1 MILLK
6 RSLLLML
13 FSGLFVFTACN
24 DDDED
29 CMPPALSENIVGE
42 WEVSTT
48 NDVVEFQA
56 DGTLID
62 PNDAVVGGS
71 STADKTYVASGMTL
85 TVTVSDGGAS
95 FSSEFDVT
103 SNECDEIVVT
113 FIGVDVTF
121 TRQ

>member
-1 MILLK
+1 M
-6 RSLLLML
+6 
-13 FSGLFVFTACN
+13 
-24 DDDED
+24 
-29 CMPPALSENIVGE
+29 
-42 WEVSTT
+42 STT

-71 STADKTYVASGMTL
+71 STADKTYVANGMTL

>member
-1 MILLK
+1 MLL
-6 RSLLLML
+6 
-13 FSGLFVFTACN
+13 SGLFVFTACN

-42 WEVSTT
+42 WEVSST

-62 PNDAVVGGS
+62 PNDAVIAGS
-71 STADKTYVASGMTL
+71 ANAEKTYVASGMTL
-85 TVTVSDGGAS
+85 TVTLSEGGAS

-103 SNECDEIVVT
+103 SNECDEIVVSFVGT
-113 FIGVDVTF
+113 EVTF

>member
-13 FSGLFVFTACN
+13 LSGLFVFTACN
-24 DDDED
+24 DEDED

-42 WEVSTT
+42 WQVSTT
-48 NDVVEFQA
+48 NDIVEFQA
-56 DGTLID
+56 DGTLVD
-62 PNDAVVGGS
+62 PNDAVIAGS
-71 STADKTYVASGMTL
+71 ANSEKTYVASGMTL
-85 TVTVSDGGAS
+85 TVTLSEGGAS

-103 SNECDEIVVT
+103 SNECDEIVVS
-113 FIGVDVTF
+113 FVGADVTF